1 MKQLIDI
8 FNKKPVLISLL
19 GLFALMLINHLFFFS
34 GYFGFDDIVYS
45 QLSTDIVKGNYSLMN
60 EPFAYR
66 WTTIFPTALAYIIF
80 GNSDFSRAIFPI
92 ITSVSIILISLIFI
106 KEKTY
111 KVKLI
116 AILLTISSYWFFYYS
131 DKIMADIYVAFSF
144 ISVFAIIYYYKFYK
158 SQQTLKFAI
167 LLSFSLIFGFISKGT
182 IILILPIIGVVF
194 INDIIK
200 KENLKFWTVTV
211 LSSILLL
218 TAYFVIIKIATGTYL
233 MRFYLIES
241 NSYFNQCSYDQ
252 LPAIN
257 TIKRISY
264 QLITNFIETGLFVPI
279 VFGLSLL
286 TKDRIKNIFNTSRKS
301 SYILLITIFAV
312 LSANFMT
319 ISATAYV
326 PMCVDIR
333 HYLFL
338 IPILSVGGS
347 IGLYY
352 FVESKNINL
361 FIPLSFTVLAIFSAF
376 AGYSYYLY
384 FLFGLASISIVLFKT
399 KNKISLII
407 FVILMLLTPIKIIKS
422 GYDAKWNEHKTE
434 IQNIIDT
441 KNNIAIITNDAEKQI
456 INMYSDFDTLNIKT
470 FNFREIEKINF
481 KNYTKIYWV
490 SYWLTEYYTG
500 LDYFKLPLIIRDND
514 STLNYYY
521 NSKSLQ
527 IVNQPKPIIFFNN
540 FENKIG
546 NWNNNKNIVEPQGF
560 STTLEESFNKINL
573 DSLNKFVRLSVK
585 YKSKDTSSAQLVF
598 TIDANGKNILWKS
611 TKLSEHYQ
619 INKEWNKAIL
629 ETKLPNIE
637 NSTLKAYVWNT
648 NSDSLLI
655 DNFKLIIF

>member
-45 QLSTDIVKGNYSLMN
+45 QLSSDIVKGDFSLMN
-60 EPFAYR
+60 DPFAYR

-92 ITSVSIILISLIFI
+92 ITSVSIILLSLIFI

-264 QLITNFIETGLFVPI
+264 QLIINFIETGLFVPI

-319 ISATAYV
+319 ISASAYV

-338 IPILSVGGS
+338 IPILAIGGSVG
-347 IGLYY
+347 LYS
-352 FVESKNINL
+352 FISNRNINI
-361 FIPLSFTVLAIFSAF
+361 FIPISFTFLSVFSAF
-376 AGYSYYLY
+376 SGFSYYLY
-384 FLFGLASISIVLFKT
+384 FLFGLIGIAVIIFKT
-399 KNKISLII
+399 KSKFSILM
-407 FVILMLLTPIKIIKS
+407 FTILMLLVPIKTILN
-422 GYDAKWNEHKTE
+422 GYDAKWNNHKTQ
-434 IQNIIDT
+434 INKLINTD
-441 KNNIAIITNDAEKQI
+441 KKIAIITNDAEKQI
-456 INMYSDFDTLNIKT
+456 INLYSDFDTLNIKA
-470 FNFREIEKINF
+470 FNFKEIEKINF
-481 KNYTKIYWV
+481 NNYKNIYWV

-514 STLNYYY
+514 S
-521 NSKSLQ
+521 SH
-527 IVNQPKPIIFFNN
+527 I
-540 FENKIG
+540 
-546 NWNNNKNIVEPQGF
+546 
-560 STTLEESFNKINL
+560 
-573 DSLNKFVRLSVK
+573 
-585 YKSKDTSSAQLVF
+585 
-598 TIDANGKNILWKS
+598 KS
-611 TKLSEHYQ
+611 T
-619 INKEWNKAIL
+619 
-629 ETKLPNIE
+629 
-637 NSTLKAYVWNT
+637 
-648 NSDSLLI
+648 
-655 DNFKLIIF
+655 

>member
-1 MKQLIDI
+1 MKQLIEI
-8 FNKKPVLISLL
+8 FNKKPVLISLIGVFTL
-19 GLFALMLINHLFFFS
+19 VLINHLFFFS

-80 GNSDFSRAIFPI
+80 GYSDFSRAIFPM
-92 ITSVSIILISLIFI
+92 ITSILIILISLIFLKHRNNKI
-106 KEKTY
+106 KI
-111 KVKLI
+111 LS
-116 AILLTISSYWFFYYS
+116 ILLTISSYWFFYYS
-131 DKIMADIYVAFSF
+131 DKIMADIYVAFAF
-144 ISVFAIIYYYKFYK
+144 ISTFAIIYYYKFYK
-158 SQQTLKFAI
+158 KEQTIKYAA

-200 KENLKFWTVTV
+200 KENIKFWLYSTIFT
-211 LSSILLL
+211 SFLLVI
-218 TAYFVIIKIATGTYL
+218 YFLIIKLATGTYL

-241 NSYFNQCSYDQ
+241 NSYFNPCSYDQ

-279 VFGLSLL
+279 VFGLSIL
-286 TKDRIKNIFNTSRKS
+286 TKDRIKNIFNTSQKS
-301 SYILLITIFAV
+301 SFVLLITVFAV

-338 IPILSVGGS
+338 IPILSIGGS
-347 IGLYY
+347 VGLFY
-352 FVESKNINL
+352 FIESKNTNL
-361 FIPLSFTVLAIFSAF
+361 FIPVTFTILAVFSAF

-384 FLFGLASISIVLFKT
+384 FLFGLASISIILFKA
-399 KNKISLII
+399 NSKISLII

-434 IQNIIDT
+434 IQSIINT
-441 KNNIAIITNDAEKQI
+441 KENIAIITNDAEKQI

-470 FNFREIEKINF
+470 FNFREIENINF
-481 KNYTKIYWV
+481 NNYAKTYWV

-521 NSKSLQ
+521 NSKFLQ

-540 FENKIG
+540 FENKKG

-560 STTLEESFNKINL
+560 STTLEENFDKINL
-573 DSLNKFVRLSVK
+573 DSLNKFIRLSVK
-585 YKSKDTSSAQLVF
+585 YKSKDTTTAQLVF
-598 TIDANGKNILWKS
+598 TIDANEKNILWKS

-637 NSTLKAYVWNT
+637 NTTIKAYVWNT